1 MGAIVF
7 ASAGGR
13 KYHFDKQCKAFE
25 FGQQLN
31 DWDTPDDAY
40 LASWAYPKTHGL
52 TRMSATKAAMDGKL
66 PCLACVP
73 DHLREMPDTED
84 FGHVPVSEDREFF
97 GEAPDDPPVCARC
110 SRWLSHWGR
119 CSVGYDMRGGIQWE
133 ERWMRYEVAVLWPC
147 ASAIVL
153 GLAPRT
159 EAA

>member
-13 KYHFDKQCKAFE
+13 KYHFDKGCKAFE

-40 LASWAYPKTHGL
+40 LASWNYPSLHAL
-52 TRMSATKAAMDGKL
+52 VRMSATKAAMDGKL

-73 DHLREMPDTED
+73 EHLREMPDTED
-84 FGHVPVSEDREFF
+84 FGHEPVQHDREFF
-97 GEAPDDPPVCARC
+97 GEMSDDPPVCARC
-110 SRWLSHWGR
+110 SRTIRGWFPVVIDQELSGR
-119 CSVGYDMRGGIQWE
+119 VITQDQYIS
-133 ERWMRYEVAVLWPC
+133 YEIAVLWPC
-147 ASAIVL
+147 TSAVVL